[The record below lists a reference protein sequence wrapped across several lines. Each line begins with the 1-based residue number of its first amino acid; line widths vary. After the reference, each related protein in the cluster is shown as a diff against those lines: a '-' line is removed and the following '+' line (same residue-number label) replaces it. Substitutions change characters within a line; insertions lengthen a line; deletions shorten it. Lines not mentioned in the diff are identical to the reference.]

1 MSAKIFVVEKYLLCR
16 ENFFGMSG
24 KFCRMFVDMCGKFFL
39 VCPKK
44 LFWFPPSSPT
54 IWGEILMFSLPV
66 RANYTVPL
74 QTRLGPYAHA
84 SSGTNFAQKVE
95 VLLEFFR

>member
-1 MSAKIFVVEKYLLCR
+1 MVVEKYLLCP

-24 KFCRMFVDMCGKFFL
+24 KFCRMFVDMSGKIFF
-39 VCPKK
+39 
-44 LFWFPPSSPT
+44 
-54 IWGEILMFSLPV
+54 GEILMFSLPV